1 MCTCALD
8 FCCKEVTLLSHMDKV
23 VSRLTD
29 PGTLLFI
36 VGAVMVYTSGFLAGK
51 LIKNDP
57 AAGSII
63 IKVIG
68 CIAAVLGM
76 LILFDII

>member
-1 MCTCALD
+1 M
-8 FCCKEVTLLSHMDKV
+8 SHMDKV

-36 VGAVMVYTSGFLAGK
+36 VGAVLVYTSGFFAGK
-51 LIKNDP
+51 MIKKDP
-57 AAGSII
+57 AKGSII

-68 CIAAVLGM
+68 CIIAVLGM
-76 LILFDII
+76 LILFDILG

>member
-1 MCTCALD
+1 M
-8 FCCKEVTLLSHMDKV
+8 SHMDKV

-29 PGTLLFI
+29 QGTLLFI

>member
-1 MCTCALD
+1 M
-8 FCCKEVTLLSHMDKV
+8 SHMDKV

-51 LIKNDP
+51 VIKNDP

>member
-1 MCTCALD
+1 M
-8 FCCKEVTLLSHMDKV
+8 SHMDKV